1 LFGLLKQH
9 CFNSFRFHIITP
21 TRTTTANIGNTA
33 THAMDD
39 DDVGFSANDDGV
51 GIYGGGDGVDNKPC
65 EPAQNLLQIKIDS
78 YLLFVRND
86 VEMT

>member
-1 LFGLLKQH
+1 LFGLVKQH

-39 DDVGFSANDDGV
+39 DDVGFTAND
-51 GIYGGGDGVDNKPC
+51 DGVDNKPC

-86 VEMT
+86 FEMT